1 MPDIRIRWSDALAVG
16 SAALDADHQHLFAL
30 TNEVMAAILD
40 GRGAAVVK
48 TAVEDL
54 EEYTRQHFS
63 REEALLFETGY
74 PDAEAHRASHAQLL
88 GQLRD
93 IREVVAEGQQP
104 ERVGR
109 FLQAWILDHILVA
122 DMDYAR
128 FLRKRART
136 EAPADA
142 AQKILVVESSRFF
155 AAVLQQEIHTATGLT
170 VDCCG
175 TFAQARAALRAQ
187 GREYLVAV
195 LNIILP
201 DAADGAVASLC
212 RETGVP
218 TIVFT
223 GTYSEDLRERL
234 TAEGV
239 IDYIVKDTP
248 ASIGQLVSVIQR
260 LVRNRHAKA
269 LVVDDS
275 VTSRAYIGDLLR
287 QYNFR
292 VLQAGNGVEALA
304 QLTGNPD
311 ISLVITDFHM
321 PRMDGMEMVRRMRAT
336 HSKDRLCII
345 GLSSGGGTAMSARFI
360 KTGAND
366 FLPKPFLREEFYC
379 RVAQNMELLDLITSL
394 REVSTTDY
402 LTGLYN
408 RRHFYD
414 VGETLF
420 ASMQRG
426 TITLTAAIIDVD
438 HFKRINDALGHDGGD
453 FVLKAVARNLRAIT
467 REAEIIARIG
477 GEEFAL
483 LAINLAPESTAG
495 FFERLRTAISGIEVA
510 IEGRQVP
517 VTVSIGVCRGPAASL
532 DKMMSK
538 ADERLYDAKRSGRN
552 RVEGC

>member
-1 MPDIRIRWSDALAVG
+1 MPDVRIRWSEALAVG
-16 SAALDADHQHLFAL
+16 AAALDTDHQHLFAL
-30 TNEVMAAILD
+30 TNEVLAAMLD
-40 GRGAAVVK
+40 GRGPSVVK
-48 TAVEDL
+48 AALAEL
-54 EEYTRQHFS
+54 ETYTRQHFS

-74 PDAEAHRASHAQLL
+74 PEAEAHRASHAHLL
-88 GQLRD
+88 AQMEK
-93 IREVVAEGQQP
+93 IRAMAGAGQP
-104 ERVGR
+104 ERVAR
-109 FLQAWILDHILVA
+109 FLQSWILDHILVS

-128 FLRKRART
+128 FLRKRARS
-136 EAPADA
+136 EAPADV

-155 AAVLQQEIHTATGLT
+155 AAVLQEEIQAATGLT
-170 VDCCG
+170 VETCG
-175 TFAQARAALRAQ
+175 TFAEARLALRTH

-195 LNIILP
+195 LNVILP

-218 TIVFT
+218 TVVFS

-248 ASIGQLVSVIQR
+248 ASIGQLVSVIRR

-275 VTSRAYIGDLLR
+275 VTSRSYIGDLLR

-292 VLQAGNGVEALA
+292 VLLATNGQEALE
-304 QLTGNPD
+304 QLAEHPD
-311 ISLVITDFHM
+311 VSLVISDFHM
-321 PRMDGMEMVRRMRAT
+321 PRMDGIEMVKRMRAT
-336 HSKDRLCII
+336 HSKERLCII
-345 GLSSGGGTAMSARFI
+345 GLSSGGGTAMSARFL
-360 KTGAND
+360 KAGAND

-379 RVAQNMELLDLITSL
+379 RVAQNMELLELITSL

-426 TITLTAAIIDVD
+426 TIALTAAIIDID
-438 HFKRINDALGHDGGD
+438 HFKRINDTLGHDAGD
-453 FVLKAVARNLRAIT
+453 HVLTAVARNLRAIT

-477 GEEFAL
+477 GEEFAV
-483 LAINLAPESTAG
+483 LAINLAPDAVHG
-495 FFERLRTAISGIEVA
+495 FFERLRAAISGIEVS
-510 IEGRQVP
+510 IDGKVVP
-517 VTVSIGVCRGPAASL
+517 VTASIGVCTGAAGSL
-532 DKMMSK
+532 DAMMSK
-538 ADERLYDAKRSGRN
+538 ADEMLYLAKRSGRN
-552 RVEGC
+552 RVEVG

>member
-16 SAALDADHQHLFAL
+16 TAALDADHQHLFAL

-40 GRGAAVVK
+40 GRAADVVK
-48 TAVEDL
+48 TAVEEL
-54 EEYTRQHFS
+54 EDYTRQHFS

-74 PDAEAHRASHAQLL
+74 PEAEAHRASHNHLLAQL
-88 GQLRD
+88 GEIRD
-93 IREVVAEGQQP
+93 IVGKEQQP

-122 DMDYAR
+122 DMEYAR

-136 EAPADA
+136 EAPAEV

-155 AAVLQQEIHTATGLT
+155 SSMLQQEIQAATGLA

-175 TFAQARAALRAQ
+175 TFAEARTALHAR
-187 GREYLVAV
+187 GREYVVAV

-201 DAADGAVASLC
+201 DAADGAMASLC

-223 GTYSEDLRERL
+223 GSYSEDLRERL

-239 IDYIVKDTP
+239 LDYIVKDTP
-248 ASIGQLVSVIQR
+248 ASIGQLISVIQR

-292 VLQAGNGVEALA
+292 VLQATNGVEALE
-304 QLTGNPD
+304 QLNGNPD

-336 HSKDRLCII
+336 HSKDRLTII
-345 GLSSGGGTAMSARFI
+345 GLSSGGGTAISARFI
-360 KTGAND
+360 KAGAND

-379 RVAQNMELLDLITSL
+379 RVTQNMELLDLITSL

-438 HFKRINDALGHDGGD
+438 HFKRVNDALGHDAGD
-453 FVLKAVARNLRAIT
+453 TVLKAVARNLRASI

-477 GEEFAL
+477 GEEFAV
-483 LAINLAPESTAG
+483 LAINLAPESVPS
-495 FFERLRTAISGIEVA
+495 FFERLRAAVNGVEITIAG
-510 IEGRQVP
+510 QPVP
-517 VTVSIGVCRGPAASL
+517 VTASIGVCRSGGATL
-532 DKMMSK
+532 DAMMSK
-538 ADERLYDAKRSGRN
+538 ADEMLYLAKRSGRN
-552 RVEGC
+552 RVEVG

>member
-1 MPDIRIRWSDALAVG
+1 MPDVRIRWSEALAVG
-16 SAALDADHQHLFAL
+16 ASALDADHQHLFAL
-30 TNEVMAAILD
+30 TNEVLAAMLEGRGPSMVKAAI
-40 GRGAAVVK
+40 
-48 TAVEDL
+48 TEL

-63 REEALLFETGY
+63 REEALLVETGY
-74 PDAEAHRASHAQLL
+74 PEAEAHRAMHGHLLAQL
-88 GQLRD
+88 QE
-93 IREVVAEGQQP
+93 IRGLVDARQA
-104 ERVGR
+104 ERVAR

-136 EAPADA
+136 EAPAEV
-142 AQKILVVESSRFF
+142 AQKVLVVESSRFF
-155 AAVLQQEIHTATGLT
+155 AAMLQEEIQAATGMT

-175 TFAQARAALRAQ
+175 TFAEARSALRAR

-195 LNIILP
+195 LNVILP

-218 TIVFT
+218 TVVFT

-248 ASIGQLVSVIQR
+248 ASIGQLVAVIRR

-275 VTSRAYIGDLLR
+275 VTSRSYIGDLLR

-292 VLQAGNGVEALA
+292 VLLATNGVEALE
-304 QLTGNPD
+304 QLAEHPD
-311 ISLVITDFHM
+311 ISLVICDFHM
-321 PRMDGMEMVRRMRAT
+321 PRMDGLEMVKRMRAT
-336 HSKDRLCII
+336 HSKDRLTII
-345 GLSSGGGTAMSARFI
+345 GLSSGGGTAMSARFL
-360 KTGAND
+360 KAGAND

-379 RVAQNMELLDLITSL
+379 RVAQNMELLELITSL

-420 ASMQRG
+420 ASRQRG
-426 TITLTAAIIDVD
+426 TISLTAAILDID
-438 HFKRINDALGHDGGD
+438 HFKRINDTLGHDAGD
-453 FVLKAVARNLRAIT
+453 HVLKAVARNLRATT

-483 LAINLAPESTAG
+483 LAINLAPEAVKG
-495 FFERLRTAISGIEVA
+495 FFERLREAISGIEVT
-510 IEGRQVP
+510 IDGQTVP
-517 VTVSIGVCRGPAASL
+517 VTASIGVSTGAAGSL
-532 DKMMSK
+532 DAMMSK
-538 ADERLYDAKRSGRN
+538 ADEMLYRAKRSGRN
-552 RVEGC
+552 RVEVG

>member
-1 MPDIRIRWSDALAVG
+1 MPDVRIRWSEALAVG
-16 SAALDADHQHLFAL
+16 AAALDADHQHLFAL
-30 TNEVMAAILD
+30 TNEVLAAMLD
-40 GRGAAVVK
+40 GRGSSVVK
-48 TAVEDL
+48 AALTEL
-54 EEYTRQHFS
+54 ETYTRQHFS
-63 REEALLFETGY
+63 REEALLVETGY
-74 PDAEAHRASHAQLL
+74 PEAEAHRASHAHLLTQLEK
-88 GQLRD
+88 
-93 IREVVAEGQQP
+93 IRAMAGEGQP
-104 ERVGR
+104 DRVAR
-109 FLQAWILDHILVA
+109 FLQSWILDHILVA

-128 FLRKRART
+128 FLRKRARS
-136 EAPADA
+136 EVPAEV

-155 AAVLQQEIHTATGLT
+155 AAVLQEEIQAATGLT
-170 VDCCG
+170 VETCG
-175 TFAQARAALRAQ
+175 TFAEARLALRAH

-195 LNIILP
+195 LNVILP

-218 TIVFT
+218 TVVFS

-248 ASIGQLVSVIQR
+248 ASIGQLVSVIRR

-275 VTSRAYIGDLLR
+275 VTSRSYIGDLLR

-292 VLQAGNGVEALA
+292 VLLATNGLEALELLA
-304 QLTGNPD
+304 ENPD
-311 ISLVITDFHM
+311 ISLVISDFHM
-321 PRMDGMEMVRRMRAT
+321 PRMDGVEMVKRMRAT
-336 HSKDRLCII
+336 HSKERLCII
-345 GLSSGGGTAMSARFI
+345 GLSSGGGTAMSARFL
-360 KTGAND
+360 KAGAND

-379 RVAQNMELLDLITSL
+379 RVAQNMELLELITSL

-420 ASMQRG
+420 ASKQRG
-426 TITLTAAIIDVD
+426 TIALTAAIIDID
-438 HFKRINDALGHDGGD
+438 HFKRINDTLGHDAGD
-453 FVLKAVARNLRAIT
+453 AVLKAVARNLRAIT

-483 LAINLAPESTAG
+483 LAINLAPEAVRD
-495 FFERLRTAISGIEVA
+495 FFERLRAAISAIEVT
-510 IEGRQVP
+510 IEGTAVP
-517 VTVSIGVCRGPAASL
+517 VTASIGVCTGTAGSL
-532 DKMMSK
+532 DAMMSR
-538 ADERLYDAKRSGRN
+538 ADEMLYAAKRSGRN
-552 RVEGC
+552 RVEVG